1 MSEDPP
7 KRRLTTILA
16 ADVVGYSRL
25 MADDEAGTHKMLK
38 LHRAELIAPQ
48 AAKYNGRTIKLMG
61 DGILMEFG
69 SVIDAVAFAVVVQ
82 RAMLNR
88 SEGIAADRQIRF
100 RVGINIGDVIVD
112 GEDIY
117 GDGVNVA
124 ARLEQIADPGSVC
137 VSRSVFNQVKN
148 KLEIG
153 FQDMGHQQLK
163 NIPEAVH
170 VYRVVLDGGQ
180 ASSSASRPNKPLP
193 IPDKPSI
200 AVLPFDNMSGDPEQ
214 DFFGEGLAEDVITTL
229 SKIQSLFV
237 IARNSSFAF
246 KGRATDIREI
256 AARLGVR
263 YVLEGSVRKSAQRL
277 RVNAQLIDAINGHHI
292 WAERYDRE
300 VSDIFD
306 IQDEMTREI
315 VSALRLK
322 LSDGEQSQIWLRDTK
337 NIVAWTCVMQAM
349 ELVMEGSPGENAR
362 ARQLLERAIAEDP
375 GYTLALAWIGKTH
388 IFDARFGFSASPE
401 TSVAKAN
408 EIGEQALSQNPN
420 EAYAH
425 HLVSLVRSS
434 QGRYEEA
441 VAEARI
447 AAELSPNDPYI
458 KLGVARVLINAG
470 RPADAEPLMQ
480 EAMRLNPFHH
490 SYYFGVLANALEQL
504 GRNEEAI
511 SLLELSV
518 ARDPDYFSGHLRLAS
533 LYGLSGRTSEAKAQV
548 STLLRINPRFDL
560 SRAPSFYLTANPD
573 FLAHFIEGLRAAGL
587 DDKRGN

>member
-1 MSEDPP
+1 MSEDQP
-7 KRRLTTILA
+7 KRRLTAILA

-25 MADDEAGTHKMLK
+25 MADDEAGTLKLLK

-48 AAKYNGRTIKLMG
+48 AAKHNGRTIKLMG
-61 DGILMEFG
+61 DGTLMEFG

-88 SEGIAADRQIRF
+88 NEGFTPDRQVRF

-112 GEDIY
+112 GDDIY

-124 ARLEQIADPGSVC
+124 ARLEHLADPGSIC

-148 KLEIG
+148 KLEIAFKDLG
-153 FQDMGHQQLK
+153 EQRLK

-170 VYRVVLDGGQ
+170 AYQIVLEGRQ
-180 ASSSASRPNKPLP
+180 ALSGATRKPLP
-193 IPDKPSI
+193 LPDKPSI
-200 AVLPFDNMSGDPEQ
+200 AVLPFDNMSGDPDQE
-214 DFFGEGLAEDVITTL
+214 FFGEGLAEDVITTL

-256 AARLGVR
+256 AAHLGVR
-263 YVLEGSVRKSAQRL
+263 YVLEGSVRRSAQRL
-277 RVNAQLIDAINGHHI
+277 RINAQLIDAGSGHHI
-292 WAERYDRE
+292 WAERYDRN

-306 IQDEMTREI
+306 VQDEMTREI

-337 NIVAWTCVMQAM
+337 SIVAWTCAMQAM
-349 ELVMEGSPGENAR
+349 ELVMEGSPSENAR
-362 ARQLLERAIAEDP
+362 ARELLERAIAEDP

-388 IFDARFGFSASPE
+388 IFDARFGFSASP
-401 TSVAKAN
+401 SSSLAKAN
-408 EIGEQALSQNPN
+408 EIGEQALRQNPK

-441 VAEARI
+441 VAAARI
-447 AAELSPNDPYI
+447 SGELSPNDPYI

-470 RPADAEPLMQ
+470 RPADAEPLMR

-504 GRNEEAI
+504 GRNEEAVNM
-511 SLLELSV
+511 LELSV

-533 LYGLSGRTSEAKAQV
+533 LYGLCGRLDEAQAQV
-548 STLLRINPRFDL
+548 TKLLRINPRFDL
-560 SRAPSFYLTANPD
+560 SRAPSFYVTAKPE
-573 FLAHFIEGLRAAGL
+573 FLDHFVEGLRKAGL
-587 DDKRGN
+587 PEKRAN